1 MMDELIYALE
11 IIGAA
16 AFAVSGAMAALE
28 READIFGVIFLAV
41 VTALG
46 GGVIRDL
53 LLGVTPPKMFVSYV
67 YLAVAA
73 VAALVVFADAYIR
86 REKYRKHRDKLDSI
100 NNMFDAVGLAV
111 FTVSGM
117 NTAMQQSDNVLLILV
132 LGMSTGVG
140 GGMLRDMMINKMPKV
155 LRKRVYAV
163 ASLLGGGVY
172 YGLFALGVHETIAAV
187 SGMALIIA
195 LRVLATVYK
204 WNLPA
209 IRS

>member
-1 MMDELIYALE
+1 MENTMFVLEL
-11 IIGAA
+11 IGAA
-16 AFAVSGAMAALE
+16 AFAVSGAMAAIK
-28 READIFGVIFLAV
+28 RHADIFGVLFLGV
-41 VTALG
+41 ITALG
-46 GGVIRDL
+46 GGVIRDV
-53 LLGVTPPKMFVSYV
+53 LLGQLPPKMFVSYW
-67 YLAVAA
+67 YLLAA
-73 VAALVVFADAYIR
+73 VLASLIVFFDAYIR
-86 REKYRKHRDKLDSI
+86 KEKYFANKDKLSEI
-100 NNMFDAVGLAV
+100 NNIFDAVGLGV

-117 NTAMQQSDNVLLILV
+117 NTAMGVSDNVILILT
-132 LGMSTGVG
+132 LGVITGVG

-187 SGMALIIA
+187 SGMVVIIA

>member
-1 MMDELIYALE
+1 MDELIYALE

-28 READIFGVIFLAV
+28 HEADIFGVIFLAV

-67 YLAVAA
+67 YLAAAA

>member
-28 READIFGVIFLAV
+28 HEADIFGVIFLAV

-187 SGMALIIA
+187 SGLVVIIA

>member
-1 MMDELIYALE
+1 MDELIYALE

-28 READIFGVIFLAV
+28 HESDIFGVIFLAV

>member
-1 MMDELIYALE
+1 MDELIYALE

-172 YGLFALGVHETIAAV
+172 YGLFALGVHETIAVV
-187 SGMALIIA
+187 SGMLVIIA

>member
-1 MMDELIYALE
+1 
-11 IIGAA
+11 
-16 AFAVSGAMAALE
+16 MAALE
-28 READIFGVIFLAV
+28 HEADIFGVIFLAV

-187 SGMALIIA
+187 SGMVVIIA

>member
-1 MMDELIYALE
+1 MDELIYALE

-28 READIFGVIFLAV
+28 HEADIFGVIFLAV

-67 YLAVAA
+67 YLAVAT

-187 SGMALIIA
+187 SGMAVIIA

>member
-1 MMDELIYALE
+1 MDELIYALE

-28 READIFGVIFLAV
+28 HEADIFGVIFLAL

-172 YGLFALGVHETIAAV
+172 YGLFTLGVHETIAAV

>member
-1 MMDELIYALE
+1 MDELIYALE

-28 READIFGVIFLAV
+28 HEADIFGVIFLAV

-67 YLAVAA
+67 YLTVAA

-187 SGMALIIA
+187 SGMAVMIA

>member
-1 MMDELIYALE
+1 MDELIYALE

-28 READIFGVIFLAV
+28 READIFGVIFLAL

>member
-1 MMDELIYALE
+1 MDEMIYALE

-28 READIFGVIFLAV
+28 HEADIFGVIFLAV

>member
-1 MMDELIYALE
+1 MDELIYALE

-28 READIFGVIFLAV
+28 HEADIFGVIFLAV

-195 LRVLATVYK
+195 LRVLATVSK
-204 WNLPA
+204 GSLPA

>member
-28 READIFGVIFLAV
+28 HEADIFGVIFLAL

-172 YGLFALGVHETIAAV
+172 YGLFTLGVHETIAAV